1 MEGLFG
7 DFGEARHSVDNGIL
21 VWNAELSSTGL
32 NRIDVGEGVINGISL
47 VFDNVYF
54 VWEE

>member
-47 VFDNVYF
+47 VFDNV
-54 VWEE
+54 